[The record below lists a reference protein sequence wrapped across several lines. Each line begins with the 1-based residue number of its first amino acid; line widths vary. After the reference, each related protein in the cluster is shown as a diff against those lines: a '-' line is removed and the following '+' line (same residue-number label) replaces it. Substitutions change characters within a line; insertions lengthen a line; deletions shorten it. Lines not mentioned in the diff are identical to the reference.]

1 MNQLHSLLYRQIRR
15 HFGDTL
21 LSIGKEP
28 EEKIATDKKPS
39 TQQLPTD
46 KWISF
51 LASVSAAYEEHDADR
66 AMLERSLDISSQELM
81 QANSNMRALYEVSSS
96 SGLSFEQQIAEM
108 LKLGSRLLKLEFST
122 VCSID
127 LIEHSSTILFVQ
139 APRQIKAEPGLT
151 LPLEKTF
158 CAMAME
164 QNRPLAINNIGR
176 SKYAQSP
183 AYQFSHLQS
192 YIASQIMVNG
202 KPFGTVNFSSMTVRA
217 KSFAEADREL
227 VKLISNWVGFAL
239 ERQLSQKELTRA
251 KESAEAANLAKSA
264 FLANMSHE
272 LRTPLNAII
281 GYSELLDEEMQEGIR
296 DEHAQQMRPDLN
308 RISRAGKHLLAL
320 INDILDLS
328 KIEAGKMTMT
338 LDAVEINAVV
348 RQVAD
353 SFKPNLQQQHDKLSV
368 ICDPNAGTAY
378 VDSLRLQQILLN
390 LLSNAVKF
398 TDHGEILIKTTRI
411 VRDDLPWLL
420 VHVSDTGIG
429 IPADE
434 IERIFES
441 FQQGSSADTGKYEGT
456 GLGLAISRRM
466 CRLMGGNITVNSVE
480 GEGTTFI
487 VWLPASHNQKLL

>member
-1 MNQLHSLLYRQIRR
+1 MGNVS
-15 HFGDTL
+15 
-21 LSIGKEP
+21 K
-28 EEKIATDKKPS
+28 EKISTKNASAKKPS
-39 TQQLPTD
+39 TQQLPAE
-46 KWISF
+46 KWLSF
-51 LASVSAAYEEHDADR
+51 LTAVSAAYEEHDTDR

-108 LKLGSRLLKLEFST
+108 LKLGSRLLKLEISK

-127 LIEHSSTILFVQ
+127 LREHSNTTLFVQ
-139 APRQIKAEPGLT
+139 APPRVKAEPGLT

-158 CAMAME
+158 CAMTME
-164 QNRPLAINNIGR
+164 QNRPVAINNIGR
-176 SKYAQSP
+176 SQYAQGP

-192 YIASQIMVNG
+192 YIASQIVVNG
-202 KPFGTVNFSSMTVRA
+202 KPFGTVSFSSLATRA
-217 KSFAEADREL
+217 KGFAEADREL

-239 ERQLSQKELTRA
+239 ERQLSQEELTRA
-251 KESAEAANLAKSA
+251 KENAEAANLAKSA

-281 GYSELLDEEMQEGIR
+281 GYSELLDEEMQGEIR
-296 DEHAQQMRPDLN
+296 EQHTLQMRSDLN

-328 KIEAGKMTMT
+328 KIEAGKMTMS
-338 LDAVEINAVV
+338 LDTVEINTLV

-353 SFKPNLQQQHDKLSV
+353 SFKPNLRQQHDKLTV
-368 ICDPNAGTAY
+368 TCDPETGTAHI
-378 VDSLRLQQILLN
+378 DSLRFQQVLIN

-398 TDHGEILIKTTRI
+398 TDHGEIRIKTARI

-420 VHVSDTGIG
+420 VQVSDTGIG

-434 IERIFES
+434 IERIFDS

-466 CRLMGGNITVNSVE
+466 CRLMGGNITVKSVE

-487 VWLPASHNQKLL
+487 VWLPASHNQKSPKAKPRNDLLDAG